1 MAQKNSYLILL
12 CSALLFFSC
21 ITKVET
27 QKEEPQKAKLES
39 RFNPI
44 KELLPL
50 AQPFIISGSVEKIV
64 AFLKAF
70 PQETSYTI
78 SEHIIREKESS
89 LSNDD
94 KAELIF
100 GLAQAFQGHPDMQKK
115 LLDLLFDLDKTIEA
129 QLVASAENEYNSII
143 PSIIAWAHE
152 RTDQH
157 KELKDIE
164 RKSLVN
170 AIDNA
175 ELEAFTTLIKS
186 GVPLDKT
193 TATELLW
200 HTILQNKNPQF
211 IPLLAEHNAD
221 LSSTSKGHT
230 LATKAVELNSKN
242 HVAALIETLKK
253 QGVSQEKIQ
262 QYLNRFVDI
271 EVGTPLQ
278 IALENHYVNLELYL
292 REQGAGEQ

>member
-1 MAQKNSYLILL
+1 MDHINSYIPLL
-12 CSALLFFSC
+12 GITLLFFSC
-21 ITKVET
+21 TAHVKIEK
-27 QKEEPQKAKLES
+27 KLPQKRKIEKQLS
-39 RFNPI
+39 PI

-70 PQETSYTI
+70 PHDTSYSI
-78 SEHIIREKESS
+78 AAHIVQEKESS
-89 LSNDD
+89 LSDDD

-100 GLAQAFQGHPDMQKK
+100 GLSKAFQDPDVQKNF
-115 LLDLLFDLDKTIEA
+115 LDLLFDLDKAIEA
-129 QLVASAENEYNSII
+129 QLVAAARGGYNSII
-143 PSIIAWAHE
+143 PSLITWAHE
-152 RTDQH
+152 RIDRH
-157 KELKDIE
+157 NELKGIE
-164 RKSLVN
+164 RKALVY

-175 ELEAFTTLIKS
+175 ELEAFKNLVKS
-186 GVPLDKT
+186 GISLDKI

-200 HTILQNKNPQF
+200 HTILHNKNPQF
-211 IPLLAEHNAD
+211 IPILAEHNAD
-221 LSSTSKGHT
+221 LWSTFKGHT
-230 LATKAVELNSKN
+230 LITKAVELNSKS

-253 QGVSQEKIQ
+253 QGIPQEKIQ